1 MKRLLLACFLL
12 TATCTGT
19 VVMAQGT
26 NQTVQTPKATF
37 VAKYNQMN
45 QHLLNNQ
52 LNLARQD
59 FEQMKPMFIGNFAA
73 AKAAIYSAPNQ
84 ATKDALL
91 QTNHTKQTIYSDIMN
106 LATDL
111 MGNRAAIKAKFD
123 AFADLY

>member
-12 TATCTGT
+12 TATCTST
-19 VVMAQGT
+19 VVMAQGN

-52 LNLARQD
+52 LNLAKQD

-73 AKAAIYSAPNQ
+73 GKSAIYSAPNQ
-84 ATKDALL
+84 ATKDALMA
-91 QTNHTKQTIYSDIMN
+91 TNHTKQTIYSDIMN
-106 LATDL
+106 LAMDL
-111 MGNRAAIKAKFD
+111 AANRVAIKAKFD